1 MKFALAVDTRVGA
14 RPYNEDRVGVVCSQH
29 AVLLVLADGMGGHA
43 HGEVAAQIAVDV
55 FSELFK
61 KACKAPLQYPRRFLI
76 NAGHE
81 AHQAILDHAI
91 RHRMSEVPSTTLVVA
106 IVQQGEVWVAHAGD
120 SRCYQLQDGEVQW
133 RTRDHSHVQRL
144 IDTGFLNEADAH
156 DHPARNR
163 IYNCLGA
170 IGDPDIELAEAR
182 PIACGDT
189 LLLCSDGVWGPLRDA
204 EIARAFV
211 GRTPPMVVP
220 ALLSVA
226 EKRAGSH
233 SDNLSAIALTLL
245 PEEQFHLGRDGFV
258 DTSTLG
264 SQVSEFSWQST
275 LMDSELAQGLRP
287 TPQAGGAALG

>member
-1 MKFALAVDTRVGA
+1 MKFALAVDTRVGG
-14 RPYNEDRVGVVCSQH
+14 RPYNEDRIGVVCCEQ

-61 KACKAPLQYPRRFLI
+61 STCKPTLQHPRRFLL

-91 RHRMSEVPSTTLVVA
+91 RHRLSEVPSTTLVAAVL
-106 IVQQGEVWVAHAGD
+106 QHGELWVAHAGD
-120 SRCYQLQDGEVQW
+120 SRCYHLREGEVQW

-170 IGDPDIELAEAR
+170 IGDPDIVLGEVRAMT
-182 PIACGDT
+182 CGDT
-189 LLLCSDGVWGPLRDA
+189 VLLCSDGVWGPLRDP
-204 EIARAFV
+204 EVARAFV
-211 GRTPPMVVP
+211 GRLPGLVVP

-226 EKRAGSH
+226 EKRTGAQ

-245 PEEQFHLGRDGFV
+245 SDEQYQPGVDGFI
-258 DTSTLG
+258 DTASLPDRIREQT
-264 SQVSEFSWQST
+264 WQTT
-275 LMDSELAQGLRP
+275 LMDSELSQGLRP
-287 TPQAGGAALG
+287 